1 MNILDICPPHMS
13 DVDTLPWE
21 IQKTFFNS
29 IMHKYYRLFDYLQ
42 VNRATCYDYL
52 LMAVVV
58 GFHCDVISC
67 SEAYV

>member
-1 MNILDICPPHMS
+1 
-13 DVDTLPWE
+13 
-21 IQKTFFNS
+21 
-29 IMHKYYRLFDYLQ
+29 MHKYYRLFDYLQ
-42 VNRATCYDYL
+42 VNRVTCYDYL